1 MSPYPPLPLQPYDAY
16 PLGRPSWKTWSNVGR
31 FAPRKR
37 RCAPLSTAPSPVTT
51 SSCSFSS
58 FQPPFPSCKL
68 LPRARRSPVFSGL
81 LTLGSTHCRAP
92 SDRPRRRQRLP
103 PPPFDSSRHVRSAN
117 AAHFPDVS
125 SSTALNPRCTAR
137 PPFVQASTPASSVM
151 RGHVFRSR
159 PCFSVAATLILT
171 LTADSEKKM
180 PVRLR
185 LQRLG
190 RTHAPVYRVVA
201 ADSRAPRDGR
211 FIEIVGTYNPR
222 PDEGRV
228 HRAKSEGRGKKKDV
242 GTDENGAILIEMP

>member
-1 MSPYPPLPLQPYDAY
+1 MPPTSPTFLA
-16 PLGRPSWKTWSNVGR
+16 
-31 FAPRKR
+31 
-37 RCAPLSTAPSPVTT
+37 
-51 SSCSFSS
+51 
-58 FQPPFPSCKL
+58 QPPSIPVALRVLPSKHQH
-68 LPRARRSPVFSGL
+68 
-81 LTLGSTHCRAP
+81 TL
-92 SDRPRRRQRLP
+92 
-103 PPPFDSSRHVRSAN
+103 DSVIDHS
-117 AAHFPDVS
+117 
-125 SSTALNPRCTAR
+125 AR
-137 PPFVQASTPASSVM
+137 PCFPR
-151 RGHVFRSR
+151 RGHV
-159 PCFSVAATLILT
+159 FSVAATLILT

-242 GTDENGAILIEMP
+242 GTEENGAILIEMP